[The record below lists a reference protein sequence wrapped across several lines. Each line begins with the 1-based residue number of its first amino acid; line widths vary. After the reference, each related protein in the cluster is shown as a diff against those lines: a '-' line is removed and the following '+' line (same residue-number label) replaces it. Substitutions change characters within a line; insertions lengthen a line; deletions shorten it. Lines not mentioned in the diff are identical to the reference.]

1 MPWERQNGF
10 DPKSLKGGLKMNRT
24 KFAKILALLLSVCMC
39 AALLGACQNGKKKD
53 ISENYRLSQKSI
65 TLNLSDEKIGSL
77 TIVDDSYSEK
87 KYTTAWKS
95 SDAAVATVSN
105 GVITAQGQGTAVIT
119 ATVTVDGYDPFDLTC
134 NVTVENTVI
143 NVESIYLT
151 QSALTMD
158 VGQTKVIT
166 AVISPS
172 NATDK
177 TVVWTSNDPSV
188 AAVVGGQVSAI
199 APGTAVITATAGN
212 ASASCIVTVESPT
225 DQFTKLSLS
234 ASTKTLEI
242 GKTYTIRTTVTPD
255 SEGANITWTS
265 SNPSVAEV
273 DSNGT
278 VTAIKAG
285 TATITATLHDKV
297 KDKTATCKVTVKEP
311 STTPAT
317 VKATSIDLPST
328 YSIKKGEGTSWKL
341 TATVKPSNTTDTVKW
356 SSDSPEILKVDSK
369 GNLTPVWDK
378 VEGSKIV
385 VITATAG
392 SHSDSCVVTLVNKV
406 DVPATSIVLN
416 PDKQVSVSVGDRV
429 TVSATLLPS
438 NSTDSITWTTSDAT
452 VATVANGVITG
463 VKAGTTIVTVKA
475 GSITKQIV
483 VLVSEKVKA
492 TVSLSDTA
500 LNLVIGDSTTLTKV
514 VNPAAYATS
523 LVWKY
528 SSSNPAVATVNA
540 DSGLVVALAEGKAV
554 ITLIGADTNTGA
566 TVCSAT
572 CEVTVTATA
581 QKKTVKV
588 GILLSK
594 TASRYDYYED
604 NNLTATLTFSPA
616 LTQSEISQLIF
627 QINSSSTDVV
637 YPDLPMRG
645 EYTFNLDICSEFG
658 SATLTPEVTG
668 LDYITFEYTSTT
680 INVLSPDSSI
690 SLPATSLN
698 IYPSSSFTMITG
710 EERVLGYRVNPA
722 KSDDKIIFTSS
733 DSTVAEVDPYTGI
746 VTAVG
751 AGTATITVSAAGK
764 TSLRTVSASVR
775 VTVTDPVTVRGDMI
789 YVPVGTNYT
798 VKFDSSLGTL
808 INVTRVPSSAD
819 KGGISFSNTG
829 VVTVSS
835 SAVLGDTATFY
846 LTFVDNTGK
855 PVTKEYRIVA
865 QRAATSRFNASSV
878 RDVNV
883 VVGDS
888 GYFSDLGIVYDSRV
902 DFSSSKSDVLYVSS
916 IGSFEA
922 LKKGT
927 AVVTVEYDGITYM
940 RITVNVT
947 EKASPVSVANITL
960 ELAQGSVAL
969 SSKWAAMKNYPTEN
983 RSFVS
988 SNPSVVSVSPFTNG
1002 TTTDCLLT
1010 PKAAGTA
1017 TITFQAGSQTVL
1029 LTIKVNNNSTVTSG
1043 YTLSVAGSVTPT
1055 SGADV
1060 ILNLTTN
1067 TVGNVEFTISGNAAN
1082 FFKIDTP
1089 NFSVNGAGTYP
1100 VTVSLKDGVDAAQA
1114 PSTFTVKCICG
1125 GVMKTCTVTFNR

>member
-1 MPWERQNGF
+1 
-10 DPKSLKGGLKMNRT
+10 
-24 KFAKILALLLSVCMC
+24 
-39 AALLGACQNGKKKD
+39 
-53 ISENYRLSQKSI
+53 
-65 TLNLSDEKIGSL
+65 
-77 TIVDDSYSEK
+77 
-87 KYTTAWKS
+87 
-95 SDAAVATVSN
+95 
-105 GVITAQGQGTAVIT
+105 
-119 ATVTVDGYDPFDLTC
+119 
-134 NVTVENTVI
+134 
-143 NVESIYLT
+143 
-151 QSALTMD
+151 
-158 VGQTKVIT
+158 
-166 AVISPS
+166 
-172 NATDK
+172 
-177 TVVWTSNDPSV
+177 
-188 AAVVGGQVSAI
+188 
-199 APGTAVITATAGN
+199 
-212 ASASCIVTVESPT
+212 
-225 DQFTKLSLS
+225 
-234 ASTKTLEI
+234 
-242 GKTYTIRTTVTPD
+242 
-255 SEGANITWTS
+255 
-265 SNPSVAEV
+265 
-273 DSNGT
+273 
-278 VTAIKAG
+278 
-285 TATITATLHDKV
+285 
-297 KDKTATCKVTVKEP
+297 
-311 STTPAT
+311 
-317 VKATSIDLPST
+317 
-328 YSIKKGEGTSWKL
+328 
-341 TATVKPSNTTDTVKW
+341 
-356 SSDSPEILKVDSK
+356 
-369 GNLTPVWDK
+369 
-378 VEGSKIV
+378 
-385 VITATAG
+385 
-392 SHSDSCVVTLVNKV
+392 
-406 DVPATSIVLN
+406 
-416 PDKQVSVSVGDRV
+416 
-429 TVSATLLPS
+429 
-438 NSTDSITWTTSDAT
+438 
-452 VATVANGVITG
+452 
-463 VKAGTTIVTVKA
+463 
-475 GSITKQIV
+475 
-483 VLVSEKVKA
+483 
-492 TVSLSDTA
+492 
-500 LNLVIGDSTTLTKV
+500 
-514 VNPAAYATS
+514 
-523 LVWKY
+523 
-528 SSSNPAVATVNA
+528 
-540 DSGLVVALAEGKAV
+540 
-554 ITLIGADTNTGA
+554 
-566 TVCSAT
+566 
-572 CEVTVTATA
+572 
-581 QKKTVKV
+581 
-588 GILLSK
+588 
-594 TASRYDYYED
+594 
-604 NNLTATLTFSPA
+604 
-616 LTQSEISQLIF
+616 
-627 QINSSSTDVV
+627 
-637 YPDLPMRG
+637 MRG

-846 LTFVDNTGK
+846 LTFVDNTGR

-947 EKASPVSVANITL
+947 EKAAPKVEGKITL
-960 ELAQGSVAL
+960 ELAQGNVSLRTAWP
-969 SSKWAAMKNYPTEN
+969 SMKNYDRLTEN

-988 SNPSVVSVSPFTNG
+988 SNPSVVDVSPFTNG
-1002 TTTDCLLT
+1002 TIIDCMLI

-1017 TITFQAGSQTVL
+1017 TITFQAGNQTVL
-1029 LTIKVNNNSTVTSG
+1029 LSVTVKNNSTVTSG

-1055 SGADV
+1055 SGADI

-1082 FFKIDTP
+1082 FFEIDTP